1 MAGVSH
7 RVVRLVALIGL
18 LACAPAAT
26 AEPAWTLAPLAGGR
40 AGLLPRLGL
49 APDVP
54 AALALGEIIR
64 VVQASRDPGAAQ
76 GRIVR
81 EYFAGAPAGHE
92 LIPIP
97 LDVDAWQALLGG
109 TVTADTLIERV
120 LADRRASLLC
130 YGLLHLDGPTAAFL
144 RGDAA
149 LLRRLYERHSGILA
163 GFGQS
168 LQVRDDAIVL
178 PGGDGARPAWTAL
191 VGGVLA
197 DTRAALVTLLDR
209 DDGRLLYF
217 VDTIARLDPVRQ
229 SLLLRDP
236 ADSTPGAGLQS
247 VYRAF
252 TRIEPGWRLGQF
264 PFVRLGADPA
274 LLLGQFRVGS
284 CGQLRH
290 SRRFWETALGDTA
303 LPKDHRKRW
312 VTLGESDPVEP
323 AWLLE
328 RITGAALPQRLDGMR
343 VHAFVERLTDRI
355 ADARASDLAYLA
367 RGYRRFPALL
377 LALERLGLADVE
389 VLVRFVQQADRL
401 TAVATDTAQLESAL
415 ALFQAPLVLLTAARE
430 GRATDTGATRD
441 LAASLSRIAP
451 GASGYGRAVGGW
463 IDRQLLPALG
473 HDPAVEGL
481 SRENTLL
488 EALAGLR
495 TPAAASG
502 STLTWESH
510 VYRVDIAAPE
520 VARLTEVRRLQGG
533 NTLDTA
539 LAVTRAGAALA
550 GAALAG
556 DDGVAAGRRAAAELA
571 TVLDA
576 IEPLEPGE
584 RTTASAPP
592 DIRKLLEGV
601 AADLAT
607 LRARADAR
615 RRPGLAERLARV
627 EDALLA
633 DVLTSL
639 LYALWLGDPQGQAFL
654 AGNVARRHDYGL
666 RLMTSAER
674 QETPWLLPLETS
686 GSGEPWHVRG
696 ALLGLDVGL
705 SRLAL
710 RRTRMDLPEYQP
722 TLNESD
728 RRTLV
733 TTLALTNPF
742 DVDTEDAARVVAW
755 MHAGRRLLGSPP
767 ALVAR
772 LDRLGLDGRRRE
784 AVLWAAAHRP
794 DELERLLLR
803 TELVLLG
810 RDGEGPVPPV
820 WGTAATPL
828 TGCLCLE
835 FPDPPAVDRVIGRA
849 GTGLITSRM
858 ADLKLRVLERLD
870 QLRLPPALTRGVL
883 ASALQDYLDE
893 VRPAHGDDWLTLARH
908 VDRIAAD
915 RFDDYVAALTAGGP
929 LVPAGT
935 TTSTNGHE

>member
-1 MAGVSH
+1 MAGVSYP
-7 RVVRLVALIGL
+7 VVRLVALVGL

-26 AEPAWTLAPLAGGR
+26 AEPAWTLAPLPGGR

-54 AALALGEIIR
+54 AAVALGEIIR
-64 VVQASRDPGAAQ
+64 VVHASRDSDAAP
-76 GRIVR
+76 GRIIR
-81 EYFAGAPAGHE
+81 EYFVAAPAGRE
-92 LIPIP
+92 LIPVP
-97 LDVDAWQALLGG
+97 LDLEAWQALLGR

-120 LADRRASLLC
+120 LADRRAALLC
-130 YGLLHLDGPTAAFL
+130 YGLLQLDGPTVAFL
-144 RGDAA
+144 GSDAA
-149 LLRRLYERHSGILA
+149 LLRQLYERHSGILA

-168 LQVRDDAIVL
+168 LQVRDGAIML
-178 PGGDGARPAWTAL
+178 PGGDGARPAWTMV
-191 VGGVLA
+191 VGDVLA

-217 VDTIARLDPVRQ
+217 VDTIARLDAARQ
-229 SLLLRDP
+229 SLLFRDRD
-236 ADSTPGAGLQS
+236 DSTPGERLRS

-274 LLLGQFRVGS
+274 LLLGQFRVGP
-284 CGQLRH
+284 GGELRH
-290 SRRFWETALGDTA
+290 TRRFWETALGDTA
-303 LPKDHRKRW
+303 LPRDHRKRW
-312 VTLGESDPVEP
+312 ATLGEGDPVEP
-323 AWLLE
+323 AWLIE
-328 RITGAALPQRLDGMR
+328 RVTDAALPQRLQALR

-355 ADARASDLAYLA
+355 ADVRPADLGYLA

-377 LALERLGLADVE
+377 LALERFDLTDVE
-389 VLVRFVQQADRL
+389 VLVRFVQHADRL
-401 TAVATDTAQLESAL
+401 AGVATDTARLESAL
-415 ALFQAPLVLLTAARE
+415 TLFQAPLALLTRARE
-430 GRATDTGATRD
+430 GHAIDTGAARD
-441 LAASLSRIAP
+441 LAASLSRITP
-451 GASGYGRAVGGW
+451 GASGYGRAVGDW

-473 HDPAVEGL
+473 HDAAIEGL

-495 TPAAASG
+495 APVAAPG

-539 LAVTRAGAALA
+539 LAVVRA

-556 DDGVAAGRRAAAELA
+556 DDPVAAGRRSAAQLA
-571 TVLDA
+571 ALLDA
-576 IEPLEPGE
+576 IEPIEPGE
-584 RTTASAPP
+584 RTTAPAPP
-592 DIRKLLEGV
+592 DIRRLLDGI
-601 AADLAT
+601 AADLAK
-607 LRARADAR
+607 LRTRADAR
-615 RRPGLAERLARV
+615 RLPVVAERLARV

-633 DVLTSL
+633 DVLTSV

-654 AGNVARRHDYGL
+654 AGNVARRHDFGL

-674 QETPWLLPLETS
+674 QETPWQLPLETS
-686 GSGEPWHVRG
+686 GGGEPWHLRG

-742 DVDTEDAARVVAW
+742 DIDKEDAARVVGW
-755 MHAGRRLLGSPP
+755 MNAGRRLLDSPT
-767 ALVAR
+767 ALATR

-784 AVLWAAAHRP
+784 ALLWAAAHRTE
-794 DELERLLLR
+794 ELERLLLR

-810 RDGEGPVPPV
+810 RDGEEPVPPV

-828 TGCLCLE
+828 TGCLCLQ
-835 FPDPPAVDRVIGRA
+835 FPDPPAIDRVIGRA
-849 GTGLITSRM
+849 GTGLVTSRM

-870 QLRLPPALTRGVL
+870 QLRLPPALARGVL
-883 ASALQDYLDE
+883 ASALQDYLDD

-908 VDRIAAD
+908 VDRIADD

-929 LVPAGT
+929 LVPAGQ

>member
-1 MAGVSH
+1 MAGVLH
-7 RVVRLVALIGL
+7 AVVRVVALIGL

-40 AGLLPRLGL
+40 EGLLPRLGL

-64 VVQASRDPGAAQ
+64 VVHASRDPGAAQ

-81 EYFAGAPAGHE
+81 EYFAAAPAGHE
-92 LIPIP
+92 SIPVP
-97 LDVDAWQALLGG
+97 LDVDAWQALLGV

-130 YGLLHLDGPTAAFL
+130 YGLLQLDRPTAAFL
-144 RGDAA
+144 SSDAA
-149 LLRRLYERHSGILA
+149 VLRQLYERHAGILA

-168 LQVRDDAIVL
+168 LQVRDGAIVL
-178 PGGDGARPAWTAL
+178 PGGDAAARAWAL
-191 VGGVLA
+191 IVGDA
-197 DTRAALVTLLDR
+197 RSDTRAAVVSMLDR

-217 VDTIARLDPVRQ
+217 VDTVARLDPVRQ
-229 SLLLRDP
+229 SFVFTERPGDPPGVRLR
-236 ADSTPGAGLQS
+236 SLYG
-247 VYRAF
+247 AF
-252 TRIEPGWRLGQF
+252 TRIEPGWRPGEF

-274 LLLGQFRVGS
+274 LLLGQLGVGS
-284 CGQLRH
+284 GGALRQ
-290 SRRFWETALGDTA
+290 SKRFWDTALGDSSLVT
-303 LPKDHRKRW
+303 DHRRRW
-312 VTLGESDPVEP
+312 DDLDESGPAQP

-328 RITGAALPQRLDGMR
+328 RLTDGALPQRLDSMR
-343 VHAFVERLTDRI
+343 VHAFVERLNDWI
-355 ADARASDLAYLA
+355 PEVLPSDLAYLA

-377 LALERLGLADVE
+377 LALERLGVADVE
-389 VLVRFVQQADRL
+389 LLVRFVGHADRL
-401 TAVATDTAQLESAL
+401 AGVATDTAQLESAL
-415 ALFQAPLVLLTAARE
+415 TLFQAPLVLLTRARE
-430 GRATDTGATRD
+430 AHAIDAGATRD
-441 LAASLSRIAP
+441 LAASLSRITP
-451 GASGYGRAVGGW
+451 RASGYGRAVGEW
-463 IDRQLLPALG
+463 VDRQLLPALG
-473 HDPAVEGL
+473 HDPAIDGL
-481 SRENTLL
+481 SPENTLL

-495 TPAAASG
+495 ASPAASG

-520 VARLTEVRRLQGG
+520 VARLTEVRRRQGG

-550 GAALAG
+550 G
-556 DDGVAAGRRAAAELA
+556 DDAVGAGRRAAAELGR
-571 TVLDA
+571 VLDA
-576 IEPLEPGE
+576 IEPLEPSE
-584 RTTASAPP
+584 RTNASAPP
-592 DIRKLLEGV
+592 DIRKLLDGV
-601 AADLAT
+601 AADLAK

-615 RRPGLAERLARV
+615 RLPVVAQRLARA

-633 DVLTSL
+633 DVLTSV
-639 LYALWLGDPQGQAFL
+639 LYALWLGDPQGQPFL

-674 QETPWLLPLETS
+674 QETPWLVPLETS
-686 GSGEPWHVRG
+686 GSGEPWHLRG

-742 DVDTEDAARVVAW
+742 DIDAQDAARVVAW
-755 MHAGRRLLGSPP
+755 MTAGRRLLGSPA
-767 ALVAR
+767 ALIAR
-772 LDRLGLDGRRRE
+772 LDRLRLDGRRQQ
-784 AVLWAAAHRP
+784 AVRWAAVHHP
-794 DELERLLLR
+794 GELDRLLTR

-810 RDGEGPVPPV
+810 RDGETPVPDV
-820 WGTAATPL
+820 WGAAATPL
-828 TGCLCLE
+828 TGCLCLV
-835 FPDPPAVDRVIGRA
+835 FPDPPAFDRVIGRA
-849 GTGLITSRM
+849 GAGLVTSRM
-858 ADLKLRVLERLD
+858 PDLKLRVLERLD
-870 QLRLPPALTRGVL
+870 QLRLPPTLAHGVL

-893 VRPAHGDDWLTLARH
+893 VRPAHADDWMTLARH
-908 VDRIAAD
+908 VDRIAED

-929 LVPAGT
+929 LVPAGVAA
-935 TTSTNGHE
+935 SINGHE

>member
-1 MAGVSH
+1 MTGVSH
-7 RVVRLVALIGL
+7 PVVRLVALIGL
-18 LACAPAAT
+18 LASAPAAT

-40 AGLLPRLGL
+40 ENLLPRLGL

-54 AALALGEIIR
+54 TALALGEIIR
-64 VVQASRDPGAAQ
+64 VVHASRDPAAAQ
-76 GRIVR
+76 GAIVR
-81 EYFAGAPAGHE
+81 EYFAAAPAGHE
-92 LIPIP
+92 LIPVP
-97 LDVDAWQALLGG
+97 LDVDVWQALLGA

-130 YGLLHLDGPTAAFL
+130 YGLLQLDGPTAAFL
-144 RGDAA
+144 GRDAA
-149 LLRRLYERHSGILA
+149 LLRQLYERYSGILA

-168 LQVRDDAIVL
+168 LQVRDGAIVL
-178 PGGDGARPAWTAL
+178 PGGDGARPAWTLL
-191 VGGVLA
+191 VGDVLA
-197 DTRAALVTLLDR
+197 DTRAALLTLLDR

-217 VDTIARLDPVRQ
+217 VDTIARLDSRRQALVFTDRSVDPPGVR
-229 SLLLRDP
+229 LR
-236 ADSTPGAGLQS
+236 S

-252 TRIEPGWRLGQF
+252 TRIEPAWRLGEF

-274 LLLGQFRVGS
+274 LLLGQFRAGS
-284 CGQLRH
+284 RGALRH
-290 SRRFWETALGDTA
+290 SRRFWETVLGDTA
-303 LPKDHRKRW
+303 LPRDHRKRW
-312 VTLGESDPVEP
+312 VELDEADPAEP

-328 RITGAALPQRLDGMR
+328 RLTDAALRQRLDGMR
-343 VHAFVERLTDRI
+343 VHAFVERLNDRI
-355 ADARASDLAYLA
+355 ADIRAADLAYLA
-367 RGYRRFPALL
+367 RGYRRFPSLL
-377 LALERLGLADVE
+377 LTLERLDLADVD
-389 VLVRFVQQADRL
+389 VLVRFVQHADRL
-401 TAVATDTAQLESAL
+401 SVIAKDTAQLESAL
-415 ALFQAPLVLLTAARE
+415 TLFQAPLALVRQARE
-430 GRATDTGATRD
+430 GRAIDTAVARD
-441 LAASLSRIAP
+441 LASSVSRIRPA
-451 GASGYGRAVGGW
+451 ASGYGRAVGDW
-463 IDRQLLPALG
+463 LERQLLPALG
-473 HDPAVEGL
+473 HDPSMQGL
-481 SRENTLL
+481 SRESTLL

-495 TPAAASG
+495 APGAASA

-550 GAALAG
+550 G
-556 DDGVAAGRRAAAELA
+556 DDPVAAGRRAAAELD

-576 IEPLEPGE
+576 IEPIEPSE

-592 DIRKLLEGV
+592 DIRKLLDDV
-601 AADLAT
+601 VADLAK
-607 LRARADAR
+607 LRTRADGR
-615 RRPGLAERLARV
+615 RLPVAAERLARV

-633 DVLTSL
+633 DVLTSV
-639 LYALWLGDPQGQAFL
+639 LYALWLGDPHGQAFL

-666 RLMTSAER
+666 RLLTSAER

-686 GSGEPWHVRG
+686 GSGEPWHLRG

-705 SRLAL
+705 ARLAL

-742 DVDTEDAARVVAW
+742 DIDPQDAARVVAW
-755 MHAGRRLLGSPP
+755 MNAGRRLLGSPT
-767 ALVAR
+767 ALVAHLGR
-772 LDRLGLDGRRRE
+772 IGLDGRRRE

-794 DELERLLLR
+794 GELESLLLR

-810 RDGEGPVPPV
+810 REGDEPVPPV

-828 TGCLCLE
+828 TGCLCLD
-835 FPDPPAVDRVIGRA
+835 FPDPPALDRVVGRA
-849 GTGLITSRM
+849 GTGLVTSRM

-870 QLRLPPALTRGVL
+870 QLRLPPALARGVL

-929 LVPAGT
+929 LVPAGAA
-935 TTSTNGHE
+935 TSTNGHE